1 MVVAVGETDV
11 GVLEVTA
18 PTALSILALPPAKT
32 AVRSMASPAVVVSA
46 AVTLSHRRLKEK
58 SISI

>member
-1 MVVAVGETDV
+1 MAAGMTDA
-11 GVLEVTA
+11 GVLAVTA
-18 PTALSILALPPAKT
+18 PAALSILAVPPAKT